1 MNVGDKIRLFFNYK
15 KLILDTCS
23 EYMKELIRLDN
34 NYFVTKID
42 YKIDGTGREINTIT
56 LSKTI
61 IVDRMGVK

>member
-1 MNVGDKIRLFFNYK
+1 
-15 KLILDTCS
+15 
-23 EYMKELIRLDN
+23 MKELIRLDN